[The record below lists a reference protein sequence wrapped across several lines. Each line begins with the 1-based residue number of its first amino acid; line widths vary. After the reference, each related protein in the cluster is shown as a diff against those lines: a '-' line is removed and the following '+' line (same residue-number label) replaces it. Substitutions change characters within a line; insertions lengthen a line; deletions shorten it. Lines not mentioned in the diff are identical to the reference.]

1 VALLA
6 FSPTVHILLDY
17 RPALRDR
24 TGVGEYA
31 HELARALAATG
42 GPGDRLTLF
51 TSSWS
56 DRPDRSLVQWPGT
69 TLVDRRV
76 PVRVLN
82 WAWHRVGWPPVE
94 SLAGEIDI
102 AQSLHPLM
110 LPTSRARSV
119 VTVHDLDFLQHP
131 ERTSGEI
138 RRDYPDLVRRHAAKA
153 ALVVTNSQDTTNAVE
168 SVLGVPRDRIVVCR
182 PGLPAWIRTPVDRV
196 PPADGYVLFVGTL
209 EPRKN
214 LGALLDA
221 WEDLIG
227 RGVAL
232 PLLRIAGG
240 TRPGSED
247 WVARMSRPPL
257 RDFVDYVGY
266 VRADAR
272 PALYEGAKLVV
283 LPSHHEGFGLPV
295 LEAMALGVPVVASTA
310 GALPE
315 VLGDAAI
322 LVGPNDR
329 RALADA
335 IQRVLTI
342 PALSDDLRRRGLARA
357 RQFSWTDA
365 AHTLREAYSRMLL
378 TGPSNADRH

>member
-1 VALLA
+1 
-6 FSPTVHILLDY
+6 
-17 RPALRDR
+17 
-24 TGVGEYA
+24 
-31 HELARALAATG
+31 
-42 GPGDRLTLF
+42 
-51 TSSWS
+51 
-56 DRPDRSLVQWPGT
+56 
-69 TLVDRRV
+69 
-76 PVRVLN
+76 
-82 WAWHRVGWPPVE
+82 
-94 SLAGEIDI
+94 
-102 AQSLHPLM
+102 
-110 LPTSRARSV
+110 
-119 VTVHDLDFLQHP
+119 
-131 ERTSGEI
+131 
-138 RRDYPDLVRRHAAKA
+138 
-153 ALVVTNSQDTTNAVE
+153 
-168 SVLGVPRDRIVVCR
+168 
-182 PGLPAWIRTPVDRV
+182 
-196 PPADGYVLFVGTL
+196 
-209 EPRKN
+209 
-214 LGALLDA
+214 
-221 WEDLIG
+221 
-227 RGVAL
+227 
-232 PLLRIAGG
+232 
-240 TRPGSED
+240 
-247 WVARMSRPPL
+247 MSRPPL

-315 VLGDAAI
+315 VSGDAAI